1 MVKVVSL
8 PAYNQITEAM
18 KENKKKVLEET
29 AKFMMDISKLTF
41 GGVILGGI
49 MKQGFDPWSLYGL
62 GALATLLAFI
72 TSLLLYNFLNR

>member
-62 GALATLLAFI
+62 GASRLSWPLSRVFCCI
-72 TSLLLYNFLNR
+72 TF

>member
-1 MVKVVSL
+1 
-8 PAYNQITEAM
+8 M

-62 GALATLLAFI
+62 GAFATLLAFI
-72 TSLLLYNFLNR
+72 TSLLSYNFLNR